1 MPAIT
6 SLDLSNAKLD
16 VDHIAAIATSTIP
29 TATDRLGHV
38 KDTMMGAVYSIKAF
52 NDRGAWQPTTT
63 YNVKDLVSVTVS
75 TVVTWYVAVSPHT
88 SSSTFSSDYS
98 TYWRVYQGVTSGD
111 LSSTS
116 GSSLVGN
123 GAETVANSFEALQL
137 ADYSSLRSYTGPRKS
152 VYVTGVLATTA
163 PSSMSGLF
171 VLDNS
176 SATDDGGIRVGRY
189 RRVFDGPVFIN
200 WFGADNKNGT
210 DSSAAI
216 QKALDYVYS
225 LPRGGSLTATPGT
238 YNISAKITLP
248 NTPNKKINFEAYGCT
263 FVPFGGYTGFLLDV
277 GSATEVSAIPS
288 RVAGMTFSAGYLD
301 TRSPSINLR
310 WAGQFTLEDISCLSG
325 GTGVT
330 VANCFALRVVRFN
343 SAYCNGYGMYFTTI
357 CNNLQIVDSFFNS
370 NISGDMY
377 FEQPVYNVSISGT
390 DMEAGPAAIVFA
402 QGGAGLEMYGNY
414 IEGKTGLPIFFG
426 AEMTGGTFTGNWL
439 GYNTGAQV
447 WYNWKQGLISDNI
460 FWDQPQS
467 IDPSSFVDV
476 GPNAYYGTSD
486 KILSSSVNMTLVGG
500 FYSVGGSWAV
510 AKYSKDR
517 SGTVRLAGMVG
528 ASADQVCFVLPVG
541 FRPSAQISFVS
552 LGVDKSVGRV
562 LIDVSGNVLV
572 NRGTDGTLDLSA
584 VSFKAVL

>member
-1 MPAIT
+1 
-6 SLDLSNAKLD
+6 
-16 VDHIAAIATSTIP
+16 
-29 TATDRLGHV
+29 
-38 KDTMMGAVYSIKAF
+38 
-52 NDRGAWQPTTT
+52 
-63 YNVKDLVSVTVS
+63 
-75 TVVTWYVAVSPHT
+75 
-88 SSSTFSSDYS
+88 
-98 TYWRVYQGVTSGD
+98 
-111 LSSTS
+111 
-116 GSSLVGN
+116 
-123 GAETVANSFEALQL
+123 
-137 ADYSSLRSYTGPRKS
+137 
-152 VYVTGVLATTA
+152 
-163 PSSMSGLF
+163 
-171 VLDNS
+171 
-176 SATDDGGIRVGRY
+176 
-189 RRVFDGPVFIN
+189 
-200 WFGADNKNGT
+200 
-210 DSSAAI
+210 
-216 QKALDYVYS
+216 
-225 LPRGGSLTATPGT
+225 
-238 YNISAKITLP
+238 
-248 NTPNKKINFEAYGCT
+248 
-263 FVPFGGYTGFLLDV
+263 
-277 GSATEVSAIPS
+277 
-288 RVAGMTFSAGYLD
+288 
-301 TRSPSINLR
+301 
-310 WAGQFTLEDISCLSG
+310 
-325 GTGVT
+325 
-330 VANCFALRVVRFN
+330 
-343 SAYCNGYGMYFTTI
+343 MYFTTI